1 MKTVLVTGSRGFIG
15 KNLVAHLSE
24 NKCIHVLTVH
34 WDDSEERWREQV
46 LQADVIVHLAGVN
59 RPDDIEEF
67 DHGNAVFTK
76 KLCKY
81 AADSTRQ
88 PHVIMSSSIQA
99 ERDSPYGVS
108 KRAAEE
114 VLQDFSK
121 FHKTRVTLFRLKN
134 VFGKWC
140 RPNYNSVVATFCH
153 NIAHELPVQINDPER
168 ELELIH
174 VDDVVGSIVRELNFS
189 GPKDAITFCGNEIP
203 STQITLGEL
212 AERIRDFHHSKETL
226 ITPNFNDDFSRQLY
240 STFLSYVDSSCW
252 EYALEIREDNRGSLA
267 EFMKSESFGQVF
279 VSRTKPG
286 VTRGNHYHHVKTEKF
301 LVLSG
306 EGLIRFRHINST
318 KILEYSVRG
327 EDYRVVDIPPGYTHS
342 ITNIGDAE
350 MVTLFWASEIFNPD
364 QPDTYFQP
372 VDTSQQES
380 QIRVAS

>member
-1 MKTVLVTGSRGFIG
+1 
-15 KNLVAHLSE
+15 
-24 NKCIHVLTVH
+24 
-34 WDDSEERWREQV
+34 
-46 LQADVIVHLAGVN
+46 
-59 RPDDIEEF
+59 
-67 DHGNAVFTK
+67 
-76 KLCKY
+76 
-81 AADSTRQ
+81 
-88 PHVIMSSSIQA
+88 SSIQA
-99 ERDSPYGVS
+99 ERDNPYGAS

-114 VLQDFSK
+114 VLQDFSRT
-121 FHKTRVTLFRLKN
+121 HKTRVTVFRLKN

-153 NIAHELPVQINDPER
+153 NIAHELPVQINDPAR

-189 GPKDAITFCGNEIP
+189 GLKDAIAFCGNEIP

-226 ITPNFNDDFSRQLY
+226 ITPNFNDKFSKQLY

-327 EDYRVVDIPPGYTHS
+327 EDYRV
-342 ITNIGDAE
+342 
-350 MVTLFWASEIFNPD
+350 
-364 QPDTYFQP
+364 
-372 VDTSQQES
+372 
-380 QIRVAS
+380 